1 MNKMFLILILLAPI
15 VSFSQTKNLNFS
27 YLALGDSYTIGESVK
42 ESERWPV
49 QLSNSL
55 KNKLNKPIIIA
66 KSGWTTDQ
74 LIDTLNKIK
83 FNKKFDFVSLL
94 IGVNNQYRGRSIE
107 KFKQDFILLL
117 NKSIGYVND
126 NNERVIVVSIPDW
139 GVTPF
144 AKDRNRSIIT
154 NEINAFNKVIH
165 DECKKNNI
173 TFFNITEIS
182 RKALNDNS
190 LIAEDGLH
198 PSKKM
203 YKQWVKMIKPY
214 FKKF

>member
-1 MNKMFLILILLAPI
+1 MKKFLILILLIPI
-15 VSFSQTKNLNFS
+15 VSFGQTKDLNYS

-55 KNKLNKPIIIA
+55 RNKLNRPVIIA

-74 LIDTLNKIK
+74 LIDTLNKIN

-94 IGVNNQYRGRSIE
+94 IGVNNQYRGRSVE
-107 KFKQDFILLL
+107 NFKQGFTILLK
-117 NKSIGYVND
+117 KSIEYANYKK
-126 NNERVIVVSIPDW
+126 ERVLVVSIPDW

-144 AKDRNRSIIT
+144 AKNKNRTIIG
-154 NEINAFNKVIH
+154 NEIDAFNKVIH
-165 DECKKNNI
+165 DECMKNNI

-182 RKALNDNS
+182 RKAVNDNS

-203 YKQWVKMIKPY
+203 YKQWVKIIKPY
-214 FKKF
+214 FKNF

>member
-1 MNKMFLILILLAPI
+1 MKKFLILILLLPI
-15 VSFSQTKNLNFS
+15 VSFGQTKDLNYS

-55 KNKLNKPIIIA
+55 RNKLNKPVIIA

-74 LIDTLNKIK
+74 LIDTLNKIN

-94 IGVNNQYRGRSIE
+94 IGVNNQYRGRSVE
-107 KFKQDFILLL
+107 NFKEGFTILLK
-117 NKSIGYVND
+117 KSIEYANYKK
-126 NNERVIVVSIPDW
+126 ERVLVVSIPDW

-144 AKDRNRSIIT
+144 AKNKNRTIIG
-154 NEINAFNKVIH
+154 NEIDAFNKVIR
-165 DECKKNNI
+165 DECMKNNI

-182 RKALNDNS
+182 RKAINDNS

-203 YKQWVKMIKPY
+203 YKQWVKIIKPY
-214 FKKF
+214 FKNF

>member
-1 MNKMFLILILLAPI
+1 MKNFLILTILIPFFCL
-15 VSFSQTKNLNFS
+15 SQSKESNSYT

-49 QLSNSL
+49 QLYKSL
-55 KNKLNKPIIIA
+55 KNKISYPTIIA

-74 LIDTLNKIK
+74 LIDTLNKTK
-83 FNKKFDFVSLL
+83 FKNYDFVSLL

-107 KFKQDFILLL
+107 SFKKDFIELLERSIKYANG
-117 NKSIGYVND
+117 NK
-126 NNERVIVVSIPDW
+126 ERVFVVSIPDW

-144 AKDRNRSIIT
+144 ANGKDRNIIEK
-154 NEINAFNKVIH
+154 EINEF
-165 DECKKNNI
+165 NNI
-173 TFFNITEIS
+173 ISQECSINDIKFFDVTQNS
-182 RKALNDNS
+182 RTALQNKS

-203 YKQWVKMIKPY
+203 YKQWVKIIKPY
-214 FKKF
+214 FKSF

>member
-1 MNKMFLILILLAPI
+1 MKKFLILILLIPI
-15 VSFSQTKNLNFS
+15 VSFGQTKDLNYS

-55 KNKLNKPIIIA
+55 RNKLNKPVIIA

-74 LIDTLNKIK
+74 LIDTLNKIN

-94 IGVNNQYRGRSIE
+94 IGVNNQYRGRSVE
-107 KFKQDFILLL
+107 NFKEGFTILLK
-117 NKSIGYVND
+117 KSIEYANYKK
-126 NNERVIVVSIPDW
+126 ERVMVVSIPDW

-144 AKDRNRSIIT
+144 AKNKNRTIIG
-154 NEINAFNKVIH
+154 NEIDAFNKVIH
-165 DECKKNNI
+165 DECMKNNI

-182 RKALNDNS
+182 RKAVNDNS

-203 YKQWVKMIKPY
+203 YKQWVKIIKPY
-214 FKKF
+214 FKNF

>member
-1 MNKMFLILILLAPI
+1 MKKFLILILLIPI
-15 VSFSQTKNLNFS
+15 VSFGQTKDLNYS

-55 KNKLNKPIIIA
+55 RNKLNKPVIIA

-74 LIDTLNKIK
+74 LIDTLNKIN

-94 IGVNNQYRGRSIE
+94 IGVNNQYRGRSVE
-107 KFKQDFILLL
+107 NFKEGFTILLK
-117 NKSIGYVND
+117 KSIEYANYKK
-126 NNERVIVVSIPDW
+126 ERVMVVSIPDW

-144 AKDRNRSIIT
+144 AKNKNRTIIG
-154 NEINAFNKVIH
+154 NEIDAFNKVIH
-165 DECKKNNI
+165 DECMKNNI

-182 RKALNDNS
+182 RKAVDNNS

-203 YKQWVKMIKPY
+203 YKQWVKIIKPY
-214 FKKF
+214 FKNF

>member
-1 MNKMFLILILLAPI
+1 MKKFLILILLAPI
-15 VSFSQTKNLNFS
+15 VSFSQTKNLNYS

-94 IGVNNQYRGRSIE
+94 IGVNNQYRGRSID

-117 NKSIGYVND
+117 NKSIIYAND
-126 NNERVIVVSIPDW
+126 KKERVIVVSIPDW

-173 TFFNITEIS
+173 TFFNVTEMS

-198 PSKKM
+198 PSRKM
-203 YKQWVKMIKPY
+203 YKQWVKIIKPY

>member
-1 MNKMFLILILLAPI
+1 MKNFLILIILIPFFCI
-15 VSFSQTKNLNFS
+15 SQSKESDSYS

-49 QLSNSL
+49 QLYKSL
-55 KNKLNKPIIIA
+55 KNKISYPTIIA

-74 LIDTLNKIK
+74 LIDTLNKTK
-83 FNKKFDFVSLL
+83 FKNYDFVSLL

-107 KFKQDFILLL
+107 SFKKDFIELLER
-117 NKSIGYVND
+117 SIKYANGKK
-126 NNERVIVVSIPDW
+126 ERVFVVSIPDW

-144 AKDRNRSIIT
+144 ANGKDRNIIEKEINEFNNIISEECSI
-154 NEINAFNKVIH
+154 NEIKFFDVTQNSRTALQNK
-165 DECKKNNI
+165 
-173 TFFNITEIS
+173 
-182 RKALNDNS
+182 S

-203 YKQWVKMIKPY
+203 YKQWVKIIKPY
-214 FKKF
+214 FKSF

>member
-1 MNKMFLILILLAPI
+1 MKKFLILILLIPI
-15 VSFSQTKNLNFS
+15 ESFGQTKDLNYS

-55 KNKLNKPIIIA
+55 RNKLNKPVIIA

-74 LIDTLNKIK
+74 LIDTLNKIN

-94 IGVNNQYRGRSIE
+94 IGVNNQYRGRSVE
-107 KFKQDFILLL
+107 NFKEGFTILLK
-117 NKSIGYVND
+117 KSIEYANYKK
-126 NNERVIVVSIPDW
+126 ERVMVVSIPDW

-144 AKDRNRSIIT
+144 AKNKNRTIIG
-154 NEINAFNKVIH
+154 NEIDAFNKVIH
-165 DECKKNNI
+165 DECMKNNI

-182 RKALNDNS
+182 RKAVNDNS

-203 YKQWVKMIKPY
+203 YKQWVKIIKPY
-214 FKKF
+214 FKNF

>member
-1 MNKMFLILILLAPI
+1 MKNFLILIILIPFFCI
-15 VSFSQTKNLNFS
+15 SQSKESDSYS

-49 QLSNSL
+49 QLYKSL
-55 KNKLNKPIIIA
+55 KNKISYPTIIA

-74 LIDTLNKIK
+74 LIDTLNKTK
-83 FNKKFDFVSLL
+83 FKNYDFVSLL

-107 KFKQDFILLL
+107 SFKKDFIELLER
-117 NKSIGYVND
+117 SIKYTNGKK
-126 NNERVIVVSIPDW
+126 ERVFVVSIPDW

-144 AKDRNRSIIT
+144 ANGKDRNIIEK
-154 NEINAFNKVIH
+154 EINEF
-165 DECKKNNI
+165 NNI
-173 TFFNITEIS
+173 ISEECSINDIKFFDVTQNS
-182 RKALNDNS
+182 RTALQNKS

-203 YKQWVKMIKPY
+203 YKQWVKIIKPY
-214 FKKF
+214 FKSF

>member
-1 MNKMFLILILLAPI
+1 MKKFLILILTIPLI
-15 VSFSQTKNLNFS
+15 SFSQTKDLNYS

-55 KNKLNKPIIIA
+55 RNKLNKPVIIA

-74 LIDTLNKIK
+74 LIDTLNKIN

-94 IGVNNQYRGRSIE
+94 IGVNNQYRGRSVE
-107 KFKQDFILLL
+107 NFKEGFTILLK
-117 NKSIGYVND
+117 KSIEYANYKK
-126 NNERVIVVSIPDW
+126 ERVMVVSIPDW

-144 AKDRNRSIIT
+144 AKNKNRTIIG
-154 NEINAFNKVIH
+154 NEIDAFNKVIH
-165 DECKKNNI
+165 DECMKNNI

-182 RKALNDNS
+182 RKAVNDNS

-203 YKQWVKMIKPY
+203 YKQWVKIIKPY
-214 FKKF
+214 FKNF

>member
-1 MNKMFLILILLAPI
+1 MKKFLILILLLPI
-15 VSFSQTKNLNFS
+15 VSFGQTKDLNYS

-55 KNKLNKPIIIA
+55 RNKLNKPVIIA

-74 LIDTLNKIK
+74 LIDTLNKIN

-94 IGVNNQYRGRSIE
+94 IGVNNQYRGRSVE
-107 KFKQDFILLL
+107 NFKEGFTILLK
-117 NKSIGYVND
+117 KSIEYANYKK
-126 NNERVIVVSIPDW
+126 ERVMVVSIPDW

-144 AKDRNRSIIT
+144 AKNKNRTIIG
-154 NEINAFNKVIH
+154 NEIDAFNKVIH
-165 DECKKNNI
+165 DECMKNNI

-182 RKALNDNS
+182 RKAVNNNS

-203 YKQWVKMIKPY
+203 YKQWVKIIKPY
-214 FKKF
+214 FKNF

>member
-1 MNKMFLILILLAPI
+1 MKKFLILILLIPI
-15 VSFSQTKNLNFS
+15 VSFGQTKDLNYS

-55 KNKLNKPIIIA
+55 RNKLNKPVIIA

-74 LIDTLNKIK
+74 LIDTLNKIN

-94 IGVNNQYRGRSIE
+94 IGVNNQYRGRSVE
-107 KFKQDFILLL
+107 NFKEGFTILLK
-117 NKSIGYVND
+117 KSIEYANYKK
-126 NNERVIVVSIPDW
+126 ERVMVVSIPDW

-144 AKDRNRSIIT
+144 AKNKNRTIIG
-154 NEINAFNKVIH
+154 NEIDAFNKIIH
-165 DECKKNNI
+165 DECMKNNI

-182 RKALNDNS
+182 RKAVNNNS

-203 YKQWVKMIKPY
+203 YKQWVKIIKPY
-214 FKKF
+214 FKNF

>member
-1 MNKMFLILILLAPI
+1 MKKFLILILLLPI
-15 VSFSQTKNLNFS
+15 ISFGQTKDLNYS

-55 KNKLNKPIIIA
+55 RNKLNKPVIIA

-74 LIDTLNKIK
+74 LIDTLNKIN

-94 IGVNNQYRGRSIE
+94 IGVNNQYRGRSVE
-107 KFKQDFILLL
+107 NFKQGFTILLK
-117 NKSIGYVND
+117 KSIEYANYKK
-126 NNERVIVVSIPDW
+126 ERVMVVSIPDW

-144 AKDRNRSIIT
+144 AKNKNRTIIG
-154 NEINAFNKVIH
+154 NEIDAFNKVIH
-165 DECKKNNI
+165 DECMKNNI

-182 RKALNDNS
+182 RKAVNDNS

-203 YKQWVKMIKPY
+203 YKQWVKIIKPY
-214 FKKF
+214 FKNF

>member
-1 MNKMFLILILLAPI
+1 MKNFLILIILIPFFC
-15 VSFSQTKNLNFS
+15 FSQSKKSNSYS

-49 QLSNSL
+49 QLYKSL
-55 KNKLNKPIIIA
+55 KNKISYPTIIA

-74 LIDTLNKIK
+74 LIDTLNKTK
-83 FNKKFDFVSLL
+83 FKNYDFVSLL

-107 KFKQDFILLL
+107 SFKKDFIELLER
-117 NKSIGYVND
+117 SIKYTNGKK
-126 NNERVIVVSIPDW
+126 ERVFVVSIPDW

-144 AKDRNRSIIT
+144 ANGKDRNIIEKEINEFNNIISEECSI
-154 NEINAFNKVIH
+154 NEIKFFDVTQNSRTALQNK
-165 DECKKNNI
+165 
-173 TFFNITEIS
+173 
-182 RKALNDNS
+182 S

-203 YKQWVKMIKPY
+203 YKQWVKIIKPY
-214 FKKF
+214 FKSF